1 MLVLPCSPLL
11 RSKTSSVP
19 MIQILYT
26 ANGVG
31 ICYVIM
37 MLQYLV
43 SGFQCSI
50 FQLPLSA
57 IPESLLILW
66 FFQ

>member
-1 MLVLPCSPLL
+1 VLVLPCSPLL

>member
-1 MLVLPCSPLL
+1 MLVLPCPPSL

-19 MIQILYT
+19 KIQILSI

-31 ICYVIM
+31 ICYVII

-57 IPESLLILW
+57 IPKSLVLW
-66 FFQ
+66 FLQ